1 MHPIPALTIAAVLLA
16 AMPAA
21 QADGLEAGMWQ
32 LTTKGEMN
40 GQPMPPQQS
49 MRCLR
54 PEDVAD
60 LDKTFSPVFGT
71 VNSACERV
79 EHEATPQRVK
89 WRLICK
95 GQVDMDVA
103 GEFVFETPQRYVA
116 MVATSASMM
125 GRPMQSSR
133 SVIEATHVGACR

>member
-1 MHPIPALTIAAVLLA
+1 MHLIPALTIVAMLLA
-16 AMPAA
+16 SMTAA
-21 QADGLEAGMWQ
+21 QADGLDAGMWQ
-32 LTTKGEMN
+32 LTTRAEIN

-60 LDKTFSPVFGT
+60 LDKTFSPVFNT
-71 VNSACERV
+71 VNSACERT

-116 MVATSASMM
+116 AVATSASML

-133 SVIEATHVGACR
+133 SVIEASRVGACQ